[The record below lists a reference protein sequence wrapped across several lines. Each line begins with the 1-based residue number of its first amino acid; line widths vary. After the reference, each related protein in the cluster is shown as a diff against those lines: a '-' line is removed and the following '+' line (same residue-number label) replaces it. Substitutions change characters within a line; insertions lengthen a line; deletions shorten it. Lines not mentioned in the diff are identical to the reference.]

1 MQFYN
6 SSKQINLYGF
16 GGAIPPYNKKPSHC
30 FAMNGN
36 ILNPRVNGIEQTIAH
51 YRHSLNNINL
61 YGPPKFSEIINQ
73 VNDHVEA
80 SPVNYNNQSYHIL
93 LIITDGIINDMKET
107 VDQIVRG
114 SSSAMCIIIIG
125 VGDADFSQ
133 MEELDG
139 DDEALYSQRFR
150 KYVEADI
157 VQFVPFNK
165 YK

>member
-1 MQFYN
+1 LQFYN

-61 YGPPKFSEIINQ
+61 YGPTKFSEIINQ